1 MPTDDLYEKVDPLD
15 SDDYDPID
23 HLNRVF
29 SHPSTLSAVR
39 QTCNVLE
46 AYEDELDE
54 EIGLLE
60 EEQDRANAD
69 CLARMEASKAELS
82 ALLMQ
87 IEDVQQRA
95 LQTERNITEMTADIK
110 RLDNTKKNLTLSMTA
125 LKRLQMLT
133 TAYEQLKGL
142 VKSRQYRECAQLLQA
157 VIQLMAHFKSY
168 RSIDQIAVLSRNV
181 ADVQREL
188 LEQVCEDFEIAFAK
202 EELPQQRPMLHDACM
217 VVDALGEAARSRL
230 VTWYCNTE
238 LRQYR
243 TIFRSDQ
250 EAGSLDNIDRRYA
263 FFRKTLKIHDEE
275 HAAIFP
281 QHWQVGSILTHVFA
295 ENTRDD
301 YKTILGRST
310 RNGQTIDVK
319 LLLSCLQQT
328 LDFEQALDQRF
339 GNTSRMSIDTTV
351 SVNEDDS
358 GKIIISN
365 AFEPYL
371 GLWVDQ
377 QDRELSRLMQEY
389 KGRPTKPPDDDFNSE
404 HVVSSSIELIKFYQ
418 ISLVQ
423 CAKLSPG
430 QPLLDL
436 SRVFAKYFD
445 QYAQLVLLSYVS
457 EKASA
462 HTPSRLPSLEDII
475 AVLNTADYCYTT
487 TNQLEDKIKSR
498 IDPQFVESIDLSTQ
512 SDAFLGIASTCV
524 RKLVRIVEVPLEPL
538 WREMRNTP
546 FGRIETCENNSSY
559 IPRLVTVIHEQSSQV
574 INNIHKPQYA
584 RAFADNLLDS
594 VASTY
599 ATNIALCKPISTA
612 GAEQML
618 LDTHEMRK
626 VFSTL
631 MPGNPPPS
639 LYLKRVNATFSRIE
653 PLLKT
658 IQVNPS
664 PAEALVQAYLIHIAD
679 TSDSNFR
686 KILDLKGIRGRS
698 EIAQLME
705 LFNMHKQSARYA
717 GGLVDHN
724 VLLTSLLSGTN
735 LSSSA
740 TPSTTAG
747 TSGPLPNAAFSNLQT
762 LGSSAAA
769 SLGSANL
776 PSNLGLKFLPDPAG
790 IPNIGSAIMDRF
802 SSSNSPAPVR
812 SDGAL
817 SPSQA
822 SNKPSIPTF
831 AVTPA
836 RNSDDTAPNSN
847 MVSSTLNIND
857 QVTNGTIANNDSTTT
872 SSTPEAQPGKM
883 QENLKTLGN
892 FFRRGG
898 GSGGGGAS
906 GSESTTGG
914 GFSTPK
920 FGFGRFGRG
929 ASPAPAPPSVPP
941 EEDKG

>member
-1 MPTDDLYEKVDPLD
+1 MPTDDLNDKADPLD
-15 SDDYDPID
+15 ADDYDPID
-23 HLNRVF
+23 HLNHIF
-29 SHPSTLSAVR
+29 SHPSTLPAVR
-39 QTCNVLE
+39 QTYHVLE
-46 AYEDELDE
+46 TYQDDLDE
-54 EIGLLE
+54 EIEVLE

-69 CLARMEASKAELS
+69 CLARMETSKAELS
-82 ALLMQ
+82 ELLKQ

-110 RLDNTKKNLTLSMTA
+110 RLDNTKKNLALSMTA

-133 TAYEQLKGL
+133 TAYEQLKAL
-142 VKSRQYRECAQLLQA
+142 VKTRQYRECAQLLQA
-157 VIQLMAHFKSY
+157 VIQLMTHFKSY
-168 RSIDQIAVLSRNV
+168 RSIDQIAALSRNV

-188 LEQVCEDFEIAFAK
+188 LEHVCEDFELAFAK
-202 EELPQQRPMLHDACM
+202 EELPQKRPTLRDACM

-263 FFRKTLKIHDEE
+263 FFKKTLKLYDEE

-281 QHWQVGSILTHVFA
+281 PHWQVGSILAHVFA

-339 GNTSRMSIDTTV
+339 GNNPRMSIDTTV
-351 SVNEDDS
+351 SMNEDDS
-358 GKIIISN
+358 GKIIMSN

-377 QDRELSRLMQEY
+377 QDRDLSRLMQEY
-389 KGRPTKPPDDDFNSE
+389 KGRPTKPPDEEFNSE
-404 HVVSSSIELIKFYQ
+404 HVISSSIELIKFYQ
-418 ISLVQ
+418 VSLVQ

-445 QYAQLVLLSYVS
+445 QYAHVVLLPYVS
-457 EKASA
+457 EKASG
-462 HTPSRLPSLEDII
+462 HTPSRLPALEDII
-475 AVLNTADYCYTT
+475 AVLNTADYCHTT
-487 TNQLEDKIKSR
+487 TNQLEGKVKSR
-498 IDPQFVESIDLSTQ
+498 IDPQFVDLVDLSTQ
-512 SDAFLGIASTCV
+512 SDTFLSIASTCV
-524 RKLVRIVEVPLEPL
+524 RRLVRTVEVPLEPL

-546 FGRIETCENNSSY
+546 FGKIETCENNSAF
-559 IPRLVTVIHEQSSQV
+559 IPPMVQMIQEQSGRV
-574 INNIHKPQYA
+574 IKCIHKPQYA

-594 VASTY
+594 VSSTY
-599 ATNIALCKPISTA
+599 ATNIPLCKPISTA

-618 LDTHEMRK
+618 LDTHELRK
-626 VFSTL
+626 VFTTII
-631 MPGNPPPS
+631 PGNPPPP
-639 LYLKRVNATFSRIE
+639 LYLKRVNTTFSRIE

-658 IQVNPS
+658 VQVGPT
-664 PAEALVQAYLIHIAD
+664 PAEALVQAYLVHIAD

-686 KILDLKGIRGRS
+686 KVLDLKGIRGRN
-698 EIAQLME
+698 EIAQLIE
-705 LFNMHKQSARYA
+705 LFQLHKQSSRYA
-717 GGLVDHN
+717 GALVDQN
-724 VLLTSLLSGTN
+724 VLLTSLLAGTT

-740 TPSTTAG
+740 TTSTTAG
-747 TSGPLPNAAFSNLQT
+747 TSSPLPTAALSNLQT

-776 PSNLGLKFLPDPAG
+776 PGNLNLKFLPDSTGLPH
-790 IPNIGSAIMDRF
+790 IGSAILDRF
-802 SSSNSPAPVR
+802 SSSSSPAPVR
-812 SDGAL
+812 SEGRL
-817 SPSQA
+817 SPSQG
-822 SNKPSIPTF
+822 SKPPVPTF
-831 AVTPA
+831 AVMSA
-836 RNSDDTAPNSN
+836 RNSDDTGSNSN
-847 MVSSTLNIND
+847 IASSIVNTND
-857 QVTNGTIANNDSTTT
+857 QVTNATAANNESITPALI
-872 SSTPEAQPGKM
+872 PEAQPGKM
-883 QENLKTLGN
+883 QENLKNLGN
-892 FFRRGG
+892 FFRR
-898 GSGGGGAS
+898 SGGGGGVGAVEGTTS
-906 GSESTTGG
+906 GFT
-914 GFSTPK
+914 TPK

-929 ASPAPAPPSVPP
+929 ASPAPASASASAQP
-941 EEDKG
+941 EEAKE